1 MICLPT
7 QLFNEYQ
14 TMSSLKLH
22 IHTFPVPTPIPIVF
36 PDTAEH
42 NGRYSE
48 GSHTQ
53 FSELYVIHSPSELKA
68 QP

>member
-1 MICLPT
+1 MICLST
-7 QLFNEYQ
+7 QRFNKYQ
-14 TMSSLKLH
+14 MMLSLKLH
-22 IHTFPVPTPIPIVF
+22 IHTFPVPTPTPIVF

-42 NGRYSE
+42 DGLYSE
-48 GSHTQ
+48 GIHIQ